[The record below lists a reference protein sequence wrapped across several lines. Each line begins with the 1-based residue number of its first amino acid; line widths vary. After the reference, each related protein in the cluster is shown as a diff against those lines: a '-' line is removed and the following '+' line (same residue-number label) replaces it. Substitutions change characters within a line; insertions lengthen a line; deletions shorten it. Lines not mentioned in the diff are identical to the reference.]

1 MVGAPRC
8 DLAPPWAAPYHGLMP
23 ARSRPTARLLTP
35 AGWAGLAALV
45 LLAAGLVFAL
55 VQTLPRA

>member
-1 MVGAPRC
+1 
-8 DLAPPWAAPYHGLMP
+8 MP

-45 LLAAGLVFAL
+45 LLAAGLVFVL
-55 VQTLPRA
+55 VQALPRA